1 MDRKRGMKL
10 QNLAGP
16 LLLLLLLLAGLLGSW
31 QPGRQQ
37 EAVARQLEDCQW
49 LALSGQWQ
57 QARQRAKQAE
67 TDWNSRQSLW
77 QALDDH
83 RPMEEIDALFGR
95 LSAAAAAGER
105 EEFAQ
110 NCAELSR
117 RIRTMAEGRQ
127 LRWWNVL

>member
-10 QNLAGP
+10 RDLAGLA
-16 LLLLLLLLAGLLGSW
+16 LLLVLLLAGLLGSW

-57 QARQRAKQAE
+57 QAREGVKQAE
-67 TDWNSRQSLW
+67 EDWDSRRKLW
-77 QALDDH
+77 AALEDH

-95 LSAAAAAGER
+95 LSAAASAGER

-110 NCAELSR
+110 TCGELAR
-117 RIRTMAEGRQ
+117 RIRTLAQGQQ
-127 LRWWNVL
+127 LHWWNVL

>member
-57 QARQRAKQAE
+57 QAREGAKQAE
-67 TDWNSRQSLW
+67 TDWNSRQSHW

>member
-16 LLLLLLLLAGLLGSW
+16 LLLLMLLLAGLLGSW

-57 QARQRAKQAE
+57 QARQGAKQAE

-95 LSAAAAAGER
+95 LSAAAASGER

>member
-16 LLLLLLLLAGLLGSW
+16 LLLLMLLLAGLLGSW

-57 QARQRAKQAE
+57 QARQGAKQAE

-110 NCAELSR
+110 NCAVLSR

>member
-57 QARQRAKQAE
+57 QAREGAKQAE

>member
-16 LLLLLLLLAGLLGSW
+16 LLLLMLLLAGLLGSW
-31 QPGRQQ
+31 LPGRQQ

-57 QARQRAKQAE
+57 QARQGAKQAE

>member
-16 LLLLLLLLAGLLGSW
+16 LLLLMLLLAGLLGSW

-57 QARQRAKQAE
+57 QARQGAKQAE

-95 LSAAAAAGER
+95 LSAAAAAG
-105 EEFAQ
+105 
-110 NCAELSR
+110 
-117 RIRTMAEGRQ
+117 
-127 LRWWNVL
+127 